1 MLGQMIKAQQA
12 AEASQSQSRPN
23 VFVLLAQKIEHPWP
37 EHLSEKAKFILE
49 DYQGVLPQW
58 SDASMR
64 QKFVH
69 DGMTRARCKSAHKIV
84 CQGLGDL
91 ADMRESQ
98 KEFEKTS
105 SLLGDNQK
113 RRPPD
118 YWDALWQLALLV
130 DFAFD
135 LLNAHEV
142 TQIRIPI
149 QFYDGLFTGP
159 TEEVLKHIFRNKR
172 FHLTIES
179 KNIKASDVV
188 DPQTLW
194 FSAGLPPSACP
205 EDFEGNAAPIIFTTL
220 LGTVGVLEGSDD
232 SEDSTGEH
240 VQASRLP
247 GDRQAEHNVDALK
260 AKVETDYDTVVP
272 ARNKPE
278 GARTREEKRAFK
290 KAGLYSIKEGSSSK
304 AKDQSAVASASKAL
318 PIGLKKR

>member
-118 YWDALWQLALLV
+118 YWDALW
-130 DFAFD
+130 
-135 LLNAHEV
+135 
-142 TQIRIPI
+142 IPI

-194 FSAGLPPSACP
+194 FSAGLAPSACP